1 MRTDVLAGSV
11 RQISV
16 LAVVG
21 VVLAVWAAALPAI
34 GRYTGNTVLFAFFVI
49 ANGVMLALALPRPRL
64 YGYAFLALFLFLG
77 FVNKVLAFW
86 TLGVALEEP
95 TGGFTGSGQ
104 EWDAAL
110 MPSIAAAIALVIVR
124 S

>member
-1 MRTDVLAGSV
+1 MLAPGLG
-11 RQISV
+11 RIST
-16 LAVVG
+16 LAVPA
-21 VVLAVWAAALPAI
+21 VVLAVCAAALPAV
-34 GRYTGNTVLFAFFVI
+34 GRYTGNTVSFSLFVV

-95 TGGFTGSGQ
+95 TGSFAGTGQ

-110 MPSIAAAIALVIVR
+110 MSSI
-124 S
+124 